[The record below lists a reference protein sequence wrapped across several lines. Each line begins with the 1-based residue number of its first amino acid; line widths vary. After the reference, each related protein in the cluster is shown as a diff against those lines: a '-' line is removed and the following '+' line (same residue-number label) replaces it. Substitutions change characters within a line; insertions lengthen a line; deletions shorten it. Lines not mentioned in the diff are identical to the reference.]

1 MFTTYKNIIRC
12 NKAQAFKLINLPHR
26 SLQEDC
32 VGYDFALTTTKAIHQ
47 RYPITD
53 QDRSTPMFLDQSQF
67 PLLFQARLVFH
78 PQ

>member
-47 RYPITD
+47 RYPIPD
-53 QDRSTPMFLDQSQF
+53 QDKSYLWNCIEESKGKNTQ
-67 PLLFQARLVFH
+67 
-78 PQ
+78 